1 MLIDITLNQVQLF
14 KGTMRRY
21 FGSFQ
26 VFIIGALFLLFDLYD
41 NNELMAAPGADK
53 LPNEGVKIMA
63 WIASSNVPT
72 HSSESRDV
80 TK

>member
-1 MLIDITLNQVQLF
+1 
-14 KGTMRRY
+14 MRHC

-26 VFIIGALFLLFDLYD
+26 VCIIRALFLLFDLYD
-41 NNELMAAPGADK
+41 NNELMAARGADN
-53 LPNEGVKIMA
+53 LPNERVKIMA

-72 HSSESRDV
+72 HSNESRGA